1 MWRRFFSR
9 DSLTTVAVSDD
20 AVVTNITTVTTVWTK
35 PWSALQPST
44 RVSDRRSRMRRAAA
58 REVERRDAA
67 MAHTPGS
74 RRASSMC
81 AEARRENR
89 IVASC
94 ARAPRPTPGAR
105 TRRLDAIR
113 EKREVPHVSLS
124 VSGAA
129 RHARRERRGAGEKG
143 PTAVTHLP
151 VDVYAGNRSD
161 EHPSSATRVALCR
174 RAEATTRRSPDKK
187 RRRALSEFD
196 GKLTRLNTHTTTRQ
210 KKRRTSRKVLGAT
223 VVRTPTLTRQGMSHF
238 SSA

>member
-1 MWRRFFSR
+1 MRVRTRDADETRTKREKRFFTFFFA
-9 DSLTTVAVSDD
+9 SLSDD
-20 AVVTNITTVTTVWTK
+20 CRGLGRRVVTNITTLWTK

-74 RRASSMC
+74 RRASSVC

-174 RAEATTRRSPDKK
+174 RVEAMTRRS
-187 RRRALSEFD
+187 
-196 GKLTRLNTHTTTRQ
+196 
-210 KKRRTSRKVLGAT
+210 
-223 VVRTPTLTRQGMSHF
+223 
-238 SSA
+238 

>member
-1 MWRRFFSR
+1 MRRDEGQNARRGRNAKREMWRRFFSR
-9 DSLTTVAVSDD
+9 DSLHCRGLGRRG
-20 AVVTNITTVTTVWTK
+20 VVTNITTLWTK

-74 RRASSMC
+74 RRASSVR

-143 PTAVTHLP
+143 PAAVTHLP

-174 RAEATTRRSPDKK
+174 RVEATTRRS
-187 RRRALSEFD
+187 
-196 GKLTRLNTHTTTRQ
+196 
-210 KKRRTSRKVLGAT
+210 
-223 VVRTPTLTRQGMSHF
+223 
-238 SSA
+238 

>member
-1 MWRRFFSR
+1 MRVRTRDADETRNAKCGDVFFR
-9 DSLTTVAVSDD
+9 VTLYTVAVSDD
-20 AVVTNITTVTTVWTK
+20 GRRDEHHDALDKTLG
-35 PWSALQPST
+35 ALQPST

-74 RRASSMC
+74 RRASSVC

-174 RAEATTRRSPDKK
+174 RVEAMTRRSKLPIKSDVGRSPSLTGSSPD
-187 RRRALSEFD
+187 
-196 GKLTRLNTHTTTRQ
+196 
-210 KKRRTSRKVLGAT
+210 
-223 VVRTPTLTRQGMSHF
+223 
-238 SSA
+238 